1 MLSFPD
7 FKYKQIILHTTQG
20 SGEKLRFRAD
30 NIIIQ
35 NEEGEIILQHSCHKL
50 FALFIIGNISL
61 TNVAIKNAIR
71 FSFPII
77 LLSHNLK
84 VQSRINCVAEGN
96 TLLRARQYM
105 AEESTFIIA
114 KELIRQKINNQ
125 RFLLHSLRH
134 VSREDK
140 EIIQQLSCLNVHNA
154 MNTQELMG
162 IEGLASRLF
171 FSHYFRPLKWNRREP
186 RCKRDIPNLLLDIG
200 YTYLFN
206 FIEAHLCLY
215 GFDLYCGVHHKFF
228 YNRKSLVC
236 DIVEPFRCIIDR
248 RLRKAHNLKQINY
261 EDFVFIHN
269 GYQLNWAKQ
278 KKYTT
283 LFMKDIVAEKEAI
296 FRFCQQYYRWFIRN
310 KDIAD
315 FPQFN
320 LQ

>member
-35 NEEGEIILQHSCHKL
+35 DEDGKTILQHSCHKL
-50 FALFIIGNISL
+50 FALFIIGDVSL
-61 TNVAIKNAIR
+61 TSVAIKNAVR

-96 TLLRARQYM
+96 TLLRAKQYI
-105 AEESTFIIA
+105 ADKNKFIIA

-125 RFLLHSLRH
+125 RTLLSSLRH
-134 VSREDK
+134 VSIEDK
-140 EIIQQLSCLNVHNA
+140 ETIQQLASLDVHEA
-154 MNTQELMG
+154 TNTQELMG

-171 FSHYFRPLKWNRREP
+171 FSHYFRPLNWKRREP
-186 RCKRDIPNLLLDIG
+186 RCKRDIANLLLDIG

-215 GFDLYCGVHHKFF
+215 GFDLYCGVHHTFF

-236 DIVEPFRCIIDR
+236 DIVEPFRSIIDR
-248 RLRKAHNLKQINY
+248 RLRKAHNLKQIDY
-261 EDFVFIHN
+261 DDFILTN
-269 GYQLNWAKQ
+269 NAYQLSWEKQ
-278 KKYTT
+278 KKYTA

-296 FRFCQQYYRWFIRN
+296 FRFCQNYYRWFMRD
-310 KDIAD
+310 KDIAE
-315 FPQFN
+315 FPQFT
-320 LQ
+320 LK